1 MTAVGLLGFIYYQNF
16 EEFSS
21 LIGDYFVL
29 KVGYTKAGACIALG
43 LTTSGL
49 RDENDPSLAL
59 LLDNINS

>member
-21 LIGDYFVL
+21 LIGDYFDL
-29 KVGYTKAGACIALG
+29 KDGYTKAGACIAL
-43 LTTSGL
+43 GL